1 MNPVVVIEKPSELD
15 ALAHQLSAA
24 RYLAVD
30 TESNSFYAYFDRVC
44 LIQVSTHD
52 QDYVIDPFS
61 LKDLSPLGRLFEDP
75 RIEKIFH
82 AASNDVLGL
91 RRDFHF
97 QFHGIFDTAI
107 ACKLLGYKQLGLSKI
122 LETHFGVSL
131 NKRWQRYD
139 WGKRPLRPEQLD
151 YARLDTHYLIALRH
165 LLAADLEDRELWA
178 EAAEAFEKAS
188 EQHVPEKTFRPGG
201 FLHINGARS
210 LDPAGKRVLKTLYV
224 YREKEARR
232 RDRAPFRIMS
242 NEALLR
248 LADARPKTL
257 DEITRIKGLPRSF
270 HEPRAASFLIDM
282 ITKGEDSNEVPAM
295 D

>member
-15 ALAHQLSAA
+15 ALVRQLSTA
-24 RYLAVD
+24 RHLAVD

-44 LIQVSTHD
+44 LIQISSPER
-52 QDYVIDPFS
+52 DYIIDPLS
-61 LKDLSPLGRLFEDP
+61 LKDLSVLGRLFENP
-75 RIEKIFH
+75 RIEKVLH

-91 RRDFHF
+91 RRDF
-97 QFHGIFDTAI
+97 QFRFNGLFDTAI

-139 WGKRPLRPEQLD
+139 WGKRPLVPDQLD

-165 LLAADLEDRELWA
+165 MLAADLQSRELWA
-178 EAAEAFEKAS
+178 EACEAFEKAS
-188 EQHVPEKTFRPGG
+188 EQQVPEKTFHPRG
-201 FLHINGARS
+201 FLQINGARS
-210 LDPAGKRVLKTLYV
+210 LDAAGKSILKALYMF
-224 YREKEARR
+224 REKEARR

-248 LADARPKTL
+248 LADARPDSV
-257 DEITRIKGLPRSF
+257 DEISRIKGLPRSF
-270 HEPRAASFLIDM
+270 HDPKAASFLIE
-282 ITKGEDSNEVPAM
+282 IIRQNNNSNDTEARE
-295 D
+295 

>member
-1 MNPVVVIEKPSELD
+1 MNSVVVIEKPSELD
-15 ALAHQLSAA
+15 ALARQLSAA
-24 RYLAVD
+24 PYLAVD

-44 LIQVSTHD
+44 LIQVSSPE
-52 QDYVIDPFS
+52 QDYVIDPLS
-61 LKDLSPLGRLFEDP
+61 LKDLSALGPLFENP
-75 RIEKIFH
+75 RIEKVLH

-91 RRDFHF
+91 RRDFQF
-97 QFHGIFDTAI
+97 QFHGLFDTAI

-139 WGKRPLRPEQLD
+139 WGKRPLTSEQLD
-151 YARLDTHYLIALRH
+151 YARLDTHYLIELRH
-165 LLAADLEDRELWA
+165 LLAADLQIHELWA

-201 FLHINGARS
+201 FLQINGARS
-210 LDPAGKRVLKTLYV
+210 LDPAGKRVLKALYL

-248 LADARPKTL
+248 LAEARPRTL
-257 DEITRIKGLPRSF
+257 EELTRIKGLPRSF

-282 ITKGEDSNEVPAM
+282 IAKSEALSEVKAM
-295 D
+295 E